1 MPDFPIVIKA
11 TDQFSAAMKTMR
23 DSAQRFTKDMD
34 GMQSR
39 LNALNK
45 TKATLKVDTDKA
57 KSELKTAEKQ
67 FAATGDAISEMI
79 LKEKQ
84 ITFEQARR
92 NLSLVSKEASNV
104 EKQMLKTGKA
114 FSKAGNTAGGT
125 SGAQSIINSLANVG
139 AANLASSIL
148 QNAANATVA
157 SLAGSDAGTIFSSA
171 LSSTASGIAMGTM
184 AGEIF
189 GLPGAAVGAVAGGIL
204 GAASGVVQNWSKKDD
219 AFKSYYQEAYET
231 QISAQESS
239 LVTGSALAAQREPRR
254 VMQQHGQA
262 RTGNRSAADNS
273 LFLTVS
279 HNSPQAPAPL
289 SGLLKIFRFPAL
301 RRSSLEIRGQA
312 LTNFHVRCIIIQ
324 NCWLRPAC
332 DDHWGSSRKQ
342 K

>member
-1 MPDFPIVIKA
+1 MPETSIVITAQDRYSEAIKKMSTA
-11 TDQFSAAMKTMR
+11 TQSFKKNV
-23 DSAQRFTKDMD
+23 DSLENGLQLL
-34 GMQSR
+34 S
-39 LNALNK
+39 K
-45 TKATLKVDTDKA
+45 TKTTLRLDVKDA
-57 KSELKTAEKQ
+57 KRALDEAEKQ
-67 FAATGDAISEMI
+67 FRTTRSEADGLKLELAQANYDGAVRQLNLVTKAARDTEKQLSKTSSKAGRSGSFGQNVTNALAVSGIGDTAKKLLSDGANAAAGSLWGSEGGTLFSNALSTAATG
-79 LKEKQ
+79 
-84 ITFEQARR
+84 
-92 NLSLVSKEASNV
+92 AS
-104 EKQMLKTGKA
+104 
-114 FSKAGNTAGGT
+114 AGFMMGGP
-125 SGAQSIINSLANVG
+125 
-139 AANLASSIL
+139 
-148 QNAANATVA
+148 
-157 SLAGSDAGTIFSSA
+157 F
-171 LSSTASGIAMGTM
+171 
-184 AGEIF
+184 
-189 GLPGAAVGAVAGGIL
+189 GAAVGGLIGAGAGLI
-204 GAASGVVQNWSKKDD
+204 SGSIQNWAKKDD

-262 RTGNRSAADNS
+262 RTGNRPAAGNS

-279 HNSPQAPAPL
+279 HSSPQASASL